1 MIYNI
6 FEKEKKLMFFVED
19 NEKNFLIK
27 IQNEIIKLY
36 NNEDIYEEYFWD
48 FEIVNSIEYK
58 RIKDE
63 KNQDKNIDLT
73 ILKIEED
80 EDNFISTQKTTEY
93 AEAEGLLKKIL
104 NESIRKH
111 ASDIHVYR
119 IGDNLIVKLRIEGQL
134 ITIISKYDVNQKLQ
148 KRLIAL
154 LRNRAAGINSLE
166 TRKPGSG
173 KIKIKWKD
181 TFIDVRVE
189 IVNTGVNNETEA
201 VMRLLE
207 RKTFKKMN
215 ELGFNKKDE
224 DFLTKAIREKRGGMI
239 LITGA
244 TGSGKSTS
252 ALTLLKDIRDDEG
265 YNILTAENP
274 VEGEIDGARQFQ
286 VNEEQ
291 GLTYPILLKSFLR
304 MDPDII
310 FVGEIRDEE
319 TAKIALQA
327 SQTGHV
333 VISTLHTSSVLETR
347 NRLKGLGISVDEIE
361 QQLKVIITQRLIYSE
376 KKQKRMMVYE
386 IGRDEVEGLSI
397 EDKINDL
404 YNEGLIDL
412 KEKEVNLCQQF

>member
-252 ALTLLKDIRDDEG
+252 ALT
-265 YNILTAENP
+265 
-274 VEGEIDGARQFQ
+274 EIDGARQFQ